1 MFTTIHPIVHIS
13 LKTTNVKLMVALED
27 KPADH
32 LINNDQH
39 MVPVCQKQKA
49 RILFFSE
56 NHHFAQMFGSHIRQ

>member
-1 MFTTIHPIVHIS
+1 
-13 LKTTNVKLMVALED
+13 MVALED